1 MAQQKNRWLA
11 VPLFAL
17 ALAAVGAFFWLRQ
30 TSPATTPASA
40 GPEATT
46 ETSTPDEASAQA
58 PTDAQSEA
66 QSGAQA
72 NSPAPQATVNQED
85 RRARVLSRL
94 WWNRPKHYEPI
105 GLDAELRARMD
116 ERMSRFLDY
125 QREQNSQRRTFRAF
139 RRALTDGDWPAARE
153 SIPALTEANSE
164 PLRLQAEA
172 MVDIMEMLSPEQ
184 HQRLIDDHAGLLAG
198 PWMSSRGIGGDRRR
212 PPTNSP

>member
-11 VPLFAL
+11 IPLFAL

-30 TSPATTPASA
+30 TSPTTASTQTGSETTAEAAT
-40 GPEATT
+40 PE
-46 ETSTPDEASAQA
+46 EASPQADAATGAQ
-58 PTDAQSEA
+58 PD
-66 QSGAQA
+66 AQA
-72 NSPAPQATVNQED
+72 NPKSPQAATNQAD
-85 RRARVLSRL
+85 RRARVLARL

-105 GLDAELRARMD
+105 GLDAEQRARMD

-125 QREQNSQRRTFRAF
+125 QREQNSQRQTFRAF
-139 RRALTDGDWPAARE
+139 RRALTDGDWQVARE
-153 SIPALTEANSE
+153 SIPALANANSE
-164 PLRLQAEA
+164 PLQLQAEA